1 LVAGTGRE
9 NAREAARYFSLACE
23 AGSAAGCFNLAYL
36 FQHGIGCPRDESL
49 AVKVSAVCV
58 SCVCVCV
65 CCLIVN
71 VLPSLTQVY
80 HRACADTDKPVA
92 DACFNL
98 GVMTKQGKD

>member
-49 AVKVSAVCV
+49 AVKVSGVCGVWCVVCGVWCVVCGVWCVVCGVWCVVCGVCV
-58 SCVCVCV
+58 V
-65 CCLIVN
+65 
-71 VLPSLTQVY
+71 
-80 HRACADTDKPVA
+80 
-92 DACFNL
+92 
-98 GVMTKQGKD
+98 

>member
-1 LVAGTGRE
+1 VW
-9 NAREAARYFSLACE
+9 C
-23 AGSAAGCFNLAYL
+23 
-36 FQHGIGCPRDESL
+36 
-49 AVKVSAVCV
+49 VVCGV
-58 SCVCVCV
+58 WCVVCGVWCVVCGVWCV